1 MNYNDFMMSIG
12 QNEKI
17 LDLLS
22 PNEKSYVQNFVNER
36 KREIAKMERMRKM
49 DELKRK
55 KEIEMKR
62 NKLLGLEYGE
72 WVRNIPK
79 YERFVIAVR
88 DGKRFMG
95 WNINSDLEDPTKW
108 KSIKEC
114 CAIDILR
121 GYKSPYWGYYVVPGD
136 DVVLQANAFYE
147 NRVSK
152 VMLAENDDELVKV
165 LDYNW
170 NFFKYDNTKSDA
182 KFGILDY
189 IVDSEG
195 KITVLGVSEYKT
207 LREHLED
214 LKSKYMK

>member
-36 KREIAKMERMRKM
+36 KREIAKMEHMKKM

-95 WNINSDLEDPTKW
+95 
-108 KSIKEC
+108 
-114 CAIDILR
+114 
-121 GYKSPYWGYYVVPGD
+121 
-136 DVVLQANAFYE
+136 
-147 NRVSK
+147 
-152 VMLAENDDELVKV
+152 
-165 LDYNW
+165 
-170 NFFKYDNTKSDA
+170 
-182 KFGILDY
+182 
-189 IVDSEG
+189 
-195 KITVLGVSEYKT
+195 
-207 LREHLED
+207 
-214 LKSKYMK
+214 

>member
-1 MNYNDFMMSIG
+1 MNSIG
-12 QNEKI
+12 DANIETV
-17 LDLLS
+17 LDD
-22 PNEKSYVQNFVNER
+22 Y
-36 KREIAKMERMRKM
+36 I
-49 DELKRK
+49 
-55 KEIEMKR
+55 
-62 NKLLGLEYGE
+62 
-72 WVRNIPK
+72 
-79 YERFVIAVR
+79 
-88 DGKRFMG
+88 
-95 WNINSDLEDPTKW
+95 
-108 KSIKEC
+108 
-114 CAIDILR
+114 
-121 GYKSPYWGYYVVPGD
+121 
-136 DVVLQANAFYE
+136 AFYE
-147 NRVSK
+147 DRVSK

>member
-1 MNYNDFMMSIG
+1 MNYNDFMMSID

-22 PNEKSYVQNFVNER
+22 PNEKCYVQNFVNER

-95 WNINSDLEDPTKW
+95 WNIGSDFEDPTKW

-121 GYKSPYWGYYVVPGD
+121 GYKSPYWGYYVVSGD

-152 VMLAENDDELVKV
+152 VMLAKNDDELVKV

>member
-1 MNYNDFMMSIG
+1 MNYHDYMMSIG

-79 YERFVIAVR
+79 YGRFVIAVE
-88 DGKRFMG
+88 DGKRFIG
-95 WNINSDLEDPTKW
+95 WNIDSDLEDPTQW

-121 GYKSPYWGYYVVPGD
+121 GYKSPYWGYYCVSGD